1 MKTVEDSINQYI
13 AGVKSIP
20 KEKITA
26 VIYIVV
32 TLVLVGF
39 FQFVTADFS
48 DSVFLSADFWIS
60 EATTLVIIFTSY
72 QGGINIVWTE
82 QLKNP
87 ELLSAMSE
95 YERLNERDSDF
106 ETFLAEYNR
115 ELKKKAY
122 VARQERKQR
131 LLERFLPFLPVKA
144 REKLY
149 KKIKEISSDITSEA
163 LEKNVDSVRV
173 KYYKVYVSDFFSASS
188 KSTAVKLRVRG
199 NAESG
204 KLKASV
210 RGFPLTIAVATLTSS
225 MAYTL
230 ADGITKSVIVNLVV
244 NAIIFGLRLA
254 NGILKASKVI
264 YQEIQMPLEFK
275 NQILAKYKEWQKQ
288 GENNANR

>member
-106 ETFLAEYNR
+106 ETFLAEYNS

-131 LLERFLPFLPVKA
+131 LLERLLPFLPVKA
-144 REKLY
+144 RERLY
-149 KKIKEISSDITSEA
+149 KKIKEISSGITSEA

-199 NAESG
+199 NAEAG